1 MNFFIDECVYRVT
14 TQLLRNWG
22 HDVLTAQEAGLAGKS
37 DEDIL
42 AYAVTH
48 QRVLITIDM
57 DFSNIRRFPPKSYIG
72 IIVLKIRP
80 RAAEKVYK
88 VLAQV
93 LRDVNGEQLSK
104 SLVIIDQSKYR
115 VR

>member
-1 MNFFIDECVYRVT
+1 MKFFADECVYYAT
-14 TQLLRNWG
+14 TQLLRSWQ
-22 HDVLTAQEAGLAGKS
+22 HDVVTAQEAGLAGKP

-42 AYAVTH
+42 AYAIKH
-48 QRVLITIDM
+48 ERVLITIDM
-57 DFSNIRRFPPKSYIG
+57 DFSNIRRFPPRTYIG

-80 RAAEKVYK
+80 RVAEKIHS
-88 VLAQV
+88 VLEQV
-93 LRDVNGEQLSK
+93 LRDVDKEQLSK

>member
-1 MNFFIDECVYRVT
+1 MKFLSDECVYNTT

-22 HDVLTAQEAGLAGKS
+22 HDVVTAQEADLAGKP

-42 AYAVTH
+42 AYAVKH
-48 QRVLITIDM
+48 KRVLITIDM

-80 RAAEKVYK
+80 RIAEKIYK
-88 VLAQV
+88 VLEQV
-93 LRDVNGEQLSK
+93 LRDVDGERLSK